1 MRFLGAGWSTWTNVR
16 WTSGFCSPLS
26 LPIVWWW
33 LQYHYLDY
41 LDDDDDDDDDGC
53 HDDQDE
59 DEHDDQD
66 DDLVLFVCRCCCC
79 GDSFYGPW
87 EISGAT
93 ECDHV
98 EPRDSQASQ
107 PEIQGMLGT
116 ICWYVIMAANLVRNC
131 NIMQKNPGK
140 NNMTYKSTNWFK
152 KDLQETMVNTC
163 SYHKFNKGFLWNVPS
178 SSIIQ
183 FSEQV
188 EEWCTRWVNELI
200 ILSPTTFIMAEM
212 RPSMLTLHTRHM
224 FFVRFSGWANI
235 NHRIPLWSL
244 LHHRNM

>member
-1 MRFLGAGWSTWTNVR
+1 MIVTVSLSWLSWLFWLSWLSWLSWWWR
-16 WTSGFCSPLS
+16 WW
-26 LPIVWWW
+26 WWW
-33 LQYHYLDY
+33 LWWWP
-41 LDDDDDDDDDGC
+41 GWGWAWGSGWWFG
-53 HDDQDE
+53 
-59 DEHDDQD
+59 
-66 DDLVLFVCRCCCC
+66 LFVCRCCCC

-116 ICWYVIMAANLVRNC
+116 ICWYVIMAANLVRNS
-131 NIMQKNPGK
+131 NIMQKKNPGK

-188 EEWCTRWVNELI
+188 EEWCTCWVNELI

-212 RPSMLTLHTRHM
+212 RPSMLTLHSRHM
-224 FFVRFSGWANI
+224 FFCCKTLGESYDSAGGQI
-235 NHRIPLWSL
+235 
-244 LHHRNM
+244 